1 MKVCSHLLDSASI
14 HSFTTIP
21 LVRLLEMPRGRELT
35 DEERAV
41 IDALHFEGK
50 SSRSIALVLNRD
62 HSGISKYLKKRD
74 EEKKP
79 RPGARR
85 KLNEAQ
91 LRLLYRAAS
100 NRVISAPRLK
110 AELQLNVSTKTILTY
125 LHRNPNFQRRIKEKN
140 QMLTLAHKQRR
151 FDWCVWKLAWIE
163 EWRKWIFTDE
173 KKWNLDGPDSPVWYW
188 HDKRK
193 EKLYKSRRQAGGG
206 SVMTWGGI
214 GYIGRTPIA
223 FLDGNQDSQCYQRTL
238 ERSLLPY
245 LDQIVDGDAVFQQD
259 NCPIH
264 TSASTRRWLLDHQ
277 LHVTDWPAKSPDLNP
292 IENAWGYL
300 VHHVYKDG
308 KQYYSLNDLREA
320 IIREWDGMA
329 QDFIKKLI
337 DSMPKR
343 VAKVVEVNGNAIG
356 Y

>member
-79 RPGARR
+79 RPGAPR

-91 LRLLYRAAS
+91 LRLLYRTTS
-100 NRVISAPRLK
+100 NRVISAPRLQ

-140 QMLTLAHKQRR
+140 QMLTLVHKHRR
-151 FDWCVWKLAWIE
+151 FDWCVWMLFSNRI
-163 EWRKWIFTDE
+163 T
-173 KKWNLDGPDSPVWYW
+173 VQY
-188 HDKRK
+188 
-193 EKLYKSRRQAGGG
+193 
-206 SVMTWGGI
+206 
-214 GYIGRTPIA
+214 
-223 FLDGNQDSQCYQRTL
+223 TL
-238 ERSLLPY
+238 LLPPA
-245 LDQIVDGDAVFQQD
+245 DGFWII
-259 NCPIH
+259 N
-264 TSASTRRWLLDHQ
+264 SMLLTGQ
-277 LHVTDWPAKSPDLNP
+277 RNLLT
-292 IENAWGYL
+292 
-300 VHHVYKDG
+300 
-308 KQYYSLNDLREA
+308 
-320 IIREWDGMA
+320 
-329 QDFIKKLI
+329 
-337 DSMPKR
+337 
-343 VAKVVEVNGNAIG
+343 
-356 Y
+356 

>member
-163 EWRKWIFTDE
+163 D
-173 KKWNLDGPDSPVWYW
+173 
-188 HDKRK
+188 
-193 EKLYKSRRQAGGG
+193 
-206 SVMTWGGI
+206 
-214 GYIGRTPIA
+214 
-223 FLDGNQDSQCYQRTL
+223 C
-238 ERSLLPY
+238 
-245 LDQIVDGDAVFQQD
+245 
-259 NCPIH
+259 
-264 TSASTRRWLLDHQ
+264 
-277 LHVTDWPAKSPDLNP
+277 
-292 IENAWGYL
+292 
-300 VHHVYKDG
+300 
-308 KQYYSLNDLREA
+308 
-320 IIREWDGMA
+320 
-329 QDFIKKLI
+329 
-337 DSMPKR
+337 
-343 VAKVVEVNGNAIG
+343 
-356 Y
+356 

>member
-35 DEERAV
+35 NEERAV

-79 RPGARR
+79 RPGAPR

-91 LRLLYRAAS
+91 LRLLYRTAS

-140 QMLTLAHKQRR
+140 H
-151 FDWCVWKLAWIE
+151 W
-163 EWRKWIFTDE
+163 FTS
-173 KKWNLDGPDSPVWYW
+173 N
-188 HDKRK
+188 
-193 EKLYKSRRQAGGG
+193 
-206 SVMTWGGI
+206 I
-214 GYIGRTPIA
+214 
-223 FLDGNQDSQCYQRTL
+223 
-238 ERSLLPY
+238 
-245 LDQIVDGDAVFQQD
+245 
-259 NCPIH
+259 
-264 TSASTRRWLLDHQ
+264 
-277 LHVTDWPAKSPDLNP
+277 
-292 IENAWGYL
+292 
-300 VHHVYKDG
+300 
-308 KQYYSLNDLREA
+308 
-320 IIREWDGMA
+320 
-329 QDFIKKLI
+329 
-337 DSMPKR
+337 
-343 VAKVVEVNGNAIG
+343 
-356 Y
+356 